1 MTKPNNID
9 EIQQQYEHEKKILL
23 NQYKN
28 KSITKHEHI
37 DFLQQLNNNENIDI
51 IDAYEKEY
59 FI

>member
-28 KSITKHEHI
+28 KSITKHEYI